1 MTFRLPICAGMPA
14 TGWFA
19 AGLAFL
25 AIGVRQPAFLGIG
38 AAWIALGLRQHR
50 RGPRP

>member
-1 MTFRLPICAGMPA
+1 MNVRLPACAGMPA

-38 AAWIALGLRQHR
+38 AAYIALGLRQR
-50 RGPRP
+50 RGGSR